1 MSKIAL
7 FEAFFSSPRRF
18 WQMLAQTVLP
28 FRLDTTRDTITAQ
41 AGLVLFGEYLYA
53 LGLPESFD
61 RELPGPLNSV
71 GYKPSAY
78 GVSLVLML
86 QGGGRSLED
95 LRMLRADEGL
105 RSVLNLTVM
114 PSSDATGDWLRRTG
128 VGEGLEGLSRLQ
140 RRLLRQLL
148 KRETRCEYTLDIDAT
163 QIVAEKETAKWTY
176 KGERGYMPLVGTL
189 AENGLIVGE
198 EFREGNAAPA
208 AGNLEFIRYC
218 AQQMPS
224 GKRIVAVRADS
235 AAYQSAIF
243 NACEERKQRFAMGAD
258 LDAAVKTVIAEIP
271 EAAWSP
277 WRDVQIA
284 ETVHSMAKT
293 KQAFRLIVV
302 RRPQQGD
309 LFDPNAPRYRYTAV
323 ASNRLESAA
332 DTLEWYAQRGETSEN
347 RIKELKLGFGME
359 RMPCGQFE
367 ANAVFFRL
375 GVLAYHLCQGFKRWA
390 LQKEW
395 RQHQVQTLRWRL
407 YQTAGKL
414 VRHAGR
420 TVLKVRDKVIE
431 LFEYIRM
438 QCWLLAN
445 EGET

>member
-1 MSKIAL
+1 M
-7 FEAFFSSPRRF
+7 
-18 WQMLAQTVLP
+18 
-28 FRLDTTRDTITAQ
+28 
-41 AGLVLFGEYLYA
+41 
-53 LGLPESFD
+53 
-61 RELPGPLNSV
+61 

-105 RSVLNLTVM
+105 RALLNLTAL
-114 PSSDATGDWLRRTG
+114 PSSDATGDWLRRLG
-128 VGEGLEGLSRLQ
+128 AGCGLEGLSRVQ
-140 RRLLRQLL
+140 HRLLRKLL
-148 KRETRCEYTLDIDAT
+148 GKEARCEYTLDIDAT
-163 QIVAEKETAKWTY
+163 QIVAEKEAAQWTY
-176 KGERGYMPLVGTL
+176 KGEKGYMPLVGTL

-218 AQQMPS
+218 EQQLPQ
-224 GKRIVAVRADS
+224 GKRIVALRADS
-235 AAYQSAIF
+235 AAYQSAIL
-243 NACEERKQRFAMGAD
+243 NACEDKKQHFAIGAD
-258 LDAAVKTVIAEIP
+258 LDAAVKAVIAGIP
-271 EAAWSP
+271 EADWSQ
-277 WRDVQIA
+277 WRDAQIA
-284 ETVHSMAKT
+284 ETVHSMTKT
-293 KQAFRLIVV
+293 KKAFRLIVL

-309 LFDPNAPRYRYTAV
+309 LFDENAPRYRYTAV

-332 DTLEWYAQRGETSEN
+332 ETLEWYAQRGEASEN

-359 RMPCGQFE
+359 RMPCGQFS

-375 GVLAYHLCQGFKRWA
+375 GVLAYNLCQGFKRWT

-395 RQHQVQTLRWRL
+395 RRHQVQTLRWRL

-414 VRHAGR
+414 VRHAGQI
-420 TVLKVRDKVIE
+420 VLKVRENLVE
-431 LFEYIRM
+431 LFDHIRT

>member
-1 MSKIAL
+1 MVS
-7 FEAFFSSPRRF
+7 
-18 WQMLAQTVLP
+18 QTVLP
-28 FRLDTTRDTITAQ
+28 FKLDSTPDTLTAQ
-41 AGLVLFGEYLYA
+41 AGLVLFGEYLHA
-53 LGLPESFD
+53 MGLPGSFD
-61 RELPGPLNSV
+61 RELPGPLNPV
-71 GYKPSAY
+71 GYRPSAY

-95 LRMLRADEGL
+95 LRLLRADEGL
-105 RSVLNLTVM
+105 RTLLNLTAI

-128 VGEGLEGLSRLQ
+128 AGEGLEGLSRVQ
-140 RRLLRQLL
+140 RRLLRKFL
-148 KRETRCEYTLDIDAT
+148 KRETRSEYTLDIDAT

-176 KGERGYMPLVGTL
+176 KGEKGYMPLVGTL

-208 AGNLEFIRYC
+208 SGNLEFIRSC
-218 AQQMPS
+218 EQQMPQ

-243 NACEERKQRFAMGAD
+243 NACEEKQQRFAIGAD
-258 LDAAVKTVIAEIP
+258 LDAAVKAVINEIP
-271 EAAWSP
+271 ESGWVK
-277 WRDVQIA
+277 WRDAEIA

-293 KQAFRLIVV
+293 TKAFRLIVV

-309 LFDPNAPRYRYTAV
+309 LFDENAPRYRYTAV
-323 ASNRLESAA
+323 ASNRIESAA
-332 DTLEWYAQRGETSEN
+332 ETLEWYAQRGETSEN

-375 GVLAYHLCQGFKRWA
+375 GVLAYNLCQGFKRWV
-390 LQKEW
+390 LKREW

-420 TVLKVRDKVIE
+420 VVLKVRDNVIE
-431 LFEYIRM
+431 LFEHIRA
-438 QCWLLAN
+438 QCWLWAN
-445 EGET
+445 EGQT

>member
-1 MSKIAL
+1 MVS
-7 FEAFFSSPRRF
+7 
-18 WQMLAQTVLP
+18 QTVLP
-28 FRLDTTRDTITAQ
+28 FKLDSTPDTLTAQ
-41 AGLVLFGEYLYA
+41 AGLVLFGEYLHA
-53 LGLPESFD
+53 MGLPESFD

-78 GVSLVLML
+78 GMSLVLML

-95 LRMLRADEGL
+95 LRMLRGDEGL
-105 RSVLNLTVM
+105 RTLLNLTAL

-128 VGEGLEGLSRLQ
+128 AGEGLEGLSRVE
-140 RRLLRQLL
+140 RRMLRKSL
-148 KRETRCEYTLDIDAT
+148 KKETRSEYTLDLDAT
-163 QIVAEKETAKWTY
+163 QIVAEKEAAKWTY
-176 KGERGYMPLVGTL
+176 KGEKGYMPLVGTL
-189 AENGLIVGE
+189 AENGLIVGD

-208 AGNLEFIRYC
+208 SGNLEFIGYC
-218 AQQMPS
+218 EQQMPP
-224 GKRIVAVRADS
+224 GKRIGAVRADS
-235 AAYQSAIF
+235 AAYQAAIF
-243 NACEERKQRFAMGAD
+243 NACEEKRQRFAIGAD
-258 LDAAVKTVIAEIP
+258 LDAAVKGVIAAIP
-271 EAAWSP
+271 ESGWVK
-277 WRDVQIA
+277 WRDAEIA

-293 KQAFRLIVV
+293 KKAFRLIVV

-309 LFDPNAPRYRYTAV
+309 LFDENAPRYRYTAV
-323 ASNRLESAA
+323 ASNRVESAA

-359 RMPCGQFE
+359 RMPCGQLE

-375 GVLAYHLCQGFKRWA
+375 GVLAYNLCQDFKRWV
-390 LQKEW
+390 LKKEW

-420 TVLKVRDKVIE
+420 VVLKVRDNVIE
-431 LFEYIRM
+431 LFEHIRA

>member
-1 MSKIAL
+1 MVS
-7 FEAFFSSPRRF
+7 
-18 WQMLAQTVLP
+18 QTVLP
-28 FRLDTTRDTITAQ
+28 FKLETTQDTITAQ
-41 AGLVLFGEYLYA
+41 AGLILFGEYLHA
-53 LGLPESFD
+53 MGLPSQLD
-61 RELPGPLNSV
+61 RELPRPLTPV

-95 LRMLRADEGL
+95 LRMLRGDEGL
-105 RSVLNLTVM
+105 RTLLNLTAL
-114 PSSDATGDWLRRTG
+114 PSSDATGDWLRRMG
-128 VGEGLEGLSRLQ
+128 AGEGLGGLSRVQ
-140 RRLLRQLL
+140 RRLLHKLL
-148 KRETRCEYTLDIDAT
+148 RKEDRSEYTLDIDAT
-163 QIVAEKETAKWTY
+163 QIVAEKEAAKWTY
-176 KGERGYMPLVGTL
+176 KGEKGYMPLVGTL

-198 EFREGNAAPA
+198 AFRDGNAAPA
-208 AGNLEFIRYC
+208 AGNLELIRYC
-218 AQQMPS
+218 EQQMPE

-235 AAYQSAIF
+235 AAYQAAIF
-243 NACEERKQRFAMGAD
+243 NACEEKKQRFAIGAD
-258 LDAAVKTVIAEIP
+258 LDAAVKAVIAEIP
-271 EAAWSP
+271 EAAWMK
-277 WRDVQIA
+277 WRDAEIA

-293 KQAFRLIVV
+293 QKAFRLIVV

-309 LFDPNAPRYRYTAV
+309 LFDANAPRYRYTAV
-323 ASNRLESAA
+323 ASNRIESAA

-359 RMPCGQFE
+359 RMPCGQLD

-375 GVLAYHLCQGFKRWA
+375 GVLAYNLCQGFKRWV
-390 LQKEW
+390 LKKEW

-420 TVLKVRDKVIE
+420 MMLKVRGNVLE
-431 LFEYIRM
+431 LFEHIRT

>member
-1 MSKIAL
+1 
-7 FEAFFSSPRRF
+7 
-18 WQMLAQTVLP
+18 MLSQTVLP
-28 FRLDTTRDTITAQ
+28 FKLDTTRDTITAQ
-41 AGLVLFGEYLYA
+41 AGLVLFGEYLHA
-53 LGLPESFD
+53 MGLPGHLD
-61 RELPGPLNSV
+61 RELPGPLNPV

-105 RSVLNLTVM
+105 RTLLELTAL

-128 VGEGLEGLSRLQ
+128 AGEGLEGLSRVQ
-140 RRLLRQLL
+140 RRLLHKLL
-148 KRETRCEYTLDIDAT
+148 KKEARSEYTLDIDAT
-163 QIVAEKETAKWTY
+163 QIVAEKEAAKWTY
-176 KGERGYMPLVGTL
+176 KGEKGYMPLVGTL

-208 AGNLEFIRYC
+208 AGNLEFIRHC
-218 AQQMPS
+218 EQQMPQ

-235 AAYQSAIF
+235 AAYQAAIF
-243 NACEERKQRFAMGAD
+243 NACEDKKQCFAISAD

-271 EAAWSP
+271 ESAWVK
-277 WRDVQIA
+277 WRDAEIA

-293 KQAFRLIVV
+293 KKAFRLIVV

-309 LFDPNAPRYRYTAV
+309 LFDENAPRYRYTAV
-323 ASNRLESAA
+323 ASNRIESAA
-332 DTLEWYAQRGETSEN
+332 GTLEWYAQRGETSEN

-359 RMPCGQFE
+359 RMPCGQLE

-375 GVLAYHLCQGFKRWA
+375 GVLAYNLCQGFKRWA
-390 LQKEW
+390 LKKEW

-420 TVLKVRDKVIE
+420 VVLKVRDHTIE
-431 LFEYIRM
+431 LFEHIRT

>member
-1 MSKIAL
+1 
-7 FEAFFSSPRRF
+7 
-18 WQMLAQTVLP
+18 MLSQTVLP
-28 FRLDTTRDTITAQ
+28 FKLDTTRDTITAQ
-41 AGLVLFGEYLYA
+41 AGLVLFGEYLHA
-53 LGLPESFD
+53 MGLPSHLD
-61 RELPGPLNSV
+61 RELPGPLNPV

-105 RSVLNLTVM
+105 RTLLELTAL

-128 VGEGLEGLSRLQ
+128 TGEGLEGLSRVQ
-140 RRLLRQLL
+140 RRLLHKLL
-148 KRETRCEYTLDIDAT
+148 RKEARNEYTLDIDAT

-176 KGERGYMPLVGTL
+176 KGEKGYMPLVGTL

-208 AGNLEFIRYC
+208 AGNLEFIRHC
-218 AQQMPS
+218 EQQMPQ

-235 AAYQSAIF
+235 AAYQATIF
-243 NACEERKQRFAMGAD
+243 NACEDKKQCFAIGAD
-258 LDAAVKTVIAEIP
+258 LDAAVKAVIAEIP
-271 EAAWSP
+271 ESAWVK
-277 WRDVQIA
+277 WRDAEIA
-284 ETVHSMAKT
+284 EAVHSMAKT
-293 KQAFRLIVV
+293 QKAFRLIVV

-309 LFDPNAPRYRYTAV
+309 LFDANAPRYRYTAV
-323 ASNRLESAA
+323 ASNRIESAA

-359 RMPCGQFE
+359 RMPCGQLE

-375 GVLAYHLCQGFKRWA
+375 GVLAYNLCQGFKRWA
-390 LQKEW
+390 LKKEW

-420 TVLKVRDKVIE
+420 VVLKVRDHAIE
-431 LFEYIRM
+431 LFEHIRT